1 MVPQTSIHSSI
12 EMQVLVSFGWESAA
26 KIDSSCYF
34 IFFFFCIQFFLDVR
48 LKWTFKLDLIISKG
62 QINKSTIIFVIVQ
75 KVFPSWK
82 KIMEKFR
89 LQQKARFYSF
99 QRDRGPSTVH
109 VIITYIANQ
118 IFRQTHLHLW
128 LKVWSKSIKNSAVIC
143 FPTAK
148 SNQSSRRIPISDWQ
162 NPNRK
167 ITRFGFFCIYI
178 RWFRIF

>member
-1 MVPQTSIHSSI
+1 MSFWNDDPMI
-12 EMQVLVSFGWESAA
+12 EFDHF
-26 KIDSSCYF
+26 KTYF
-34 IFFFFCIQFFLDVR
+34 LRFCSQFFLDVL
-48 LKWTFKLDLIISKG
+48 LKWAFKLDLIISKG
-62 QINKSTIIFVIVQ
+62 QINRSTIIFVIVQ

-167 ITRFGFFCIYI
+167 ITWFGFFCIYI